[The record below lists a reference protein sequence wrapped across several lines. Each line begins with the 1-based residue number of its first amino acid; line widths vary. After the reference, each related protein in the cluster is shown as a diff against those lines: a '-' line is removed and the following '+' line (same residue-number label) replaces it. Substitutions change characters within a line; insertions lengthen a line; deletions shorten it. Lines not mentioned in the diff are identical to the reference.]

1 MKQFKIILLLVC
13 VYLTTQLSAQMFTTP
28 YQAVNYQKIISNGI
42 HLDGT
47 DDYISITRPVADD
60 FTIEF
65 WMKTT
70 QTGSTGQHWYSGK
83 GIIDAEAPS
92 GANDFGISLNGNK
105 VSFGTGNPDYTI
117 VSNAIVNEGTWKH
130 IAVTRT
136 KTTGA
141 IKIYI
146 NGVIDISGTSTNISS
161 LNAPSTIRIG
171 GIQTATNFFNGTL
184 DDIRIWDYVRT
195 EQQILGSMNTEMLGS
210 EPGLVAYYN
219 FNQGKPNTSNAG
231 VTTLFNETISLSTYN
246 GTLTN
251 FGLSGTT
258 SNWVV
263 GKQEPL
269 IPTNSLK
276 LYVDAGKPRSYA
288 GSGSVMRDLSAS
300 GNNMTL
306 YNSPAFYSD
315 YGGNLNFNGTN
326 TYLQSI
332 SNSPITGA
340 SPRTVC
346 IWYNPTTITDGYGT
360 LFWTG
365 NDAIPYS
372 TYGIGFNSSKYLF
385 WGQNSDVTDLTLL
398 PTTNTWN
405 FIAAAYGGGTSVY
418 QYLNGVGN
426 LNPISSA
433 LNTPAAAFIFSKTAG
448 TGFTGKLG
456 NIMVFDR
463 MLTKTDLDKLYFNV
477 KSRIPDGLTSQT
489 AAISGLQ
496 LHYDY
501 PAYTSGWY
509 WIKSSMMPNALQMYV
524 DMTED
529 GGGYDFYPII
539 SGPSVNNVTSNN
551 GGTSLGLDL
560 VYPRSKYHWRAMSNA
575 VKAVITASKNG
586 AGSYDDFFRTTYG
599 VYRTTNIGNGGSGN
613 YSYKAMRSSDY
624 GGNSNAPDWMVK
636 DNGGWWLRDD
646 VTFTE
651 PNGDYAVNTLLG
663 GGALPYAYNLENINF
678 NDGPNGYYAT
688 GSYYL
693 VSTNSKKITPDG
705 RTIATAAT
713 SAKAIKTAYPNSTD
727 GVYYIN
733 LPTVG
738 VTPIYCI
745 MNSAV
750 DGGGW
755 MLAMKANSNGSVS
768 SPLQT
773 FKYTAS
779 YWTTTDVLNSNDNS
793 LTAGDAK
800 YQTMNYFPAK
810 DILALW
816 PDIASD
822 YGSSA
827 TGGSINLISS
837 YNKWSWLENN
847 FNGGNTTTLINFF
860 ASAANENKF
869 ISDANNFAGKGTAFS
884 TQPDVRFYGFNYTA
898 YSIAKVRW
906 GFAWNENGGG
916 LYPNGNQASND
927 VSGGIGM
934 GTYYGEYSAG
944 DRISCCVTYTG
955 INRPA
960 RVEVYIR

>member
-1 MKQFKIILLLVC
+1 MRTFKFNYLLVC
-13 VYLTTQLSAQMFTTP
+13 VFLTQNLYAQIFTTP

-136 KTTGA
+136 RTTGA

-146 NGVIDISGTSTNISS
+146 NGVIDISGTSTNVNS

-171 GIQTATNFFNGTL
+171 GIQTATNYFNGTL

-231 VTTLFNETISLSTYN
+231 VTTLFNETSSLSTYN

-426 LNPISSA
+426 LNSISSA
-433 LNTPAAAFIFSKTAG
+433 LNTPAAAFIFSKSAG

-477 KSRIPDGLTSQT
+477 KSRIPDGLTSQS

-501 PAYTSGWY
+501 PTYPSGWY

-529 GGGYDFYPII
+529 GGGYDFYPITA
-539 SGPSVNNVTSNN
+539 GPSATYITDAN
-551 GGTSLGLDL
+551 GGTPLGLDI

-575 VKAVITASKNG
+575 VNVMIAANKAGGGSYGNFFTTAYAVTRSTNTG
-586 AGSYDDFFRTTYG
+586 NAGS
-599 VYRTTNIGNGGSGN
+599 NN

-624 GGNSNAPDWMVK
+624 GGASNAPDWNVK

-646 VTFTE
+646 ITYTE
-651 PNGDYAVNTLLG
+651 PNGDYTLNAFLSNG
-663 GGALPYAYNLENINF
+663 MPNPYNLENISF
-678 NDGPNGYYAT
+678 NDGNASYST
-688 GSYYL
+688 GNFYL
-693 VSTNSKKITPDG
+693 VSTNAKKIVPDG

-713 SAKAIKTAYPNSTD
+713 SAKAIKTAYPNSPD

-755 MLAMKANSNGSVS
+755 MLAMKANSNGSTS
-768 SPLQT
+768 NPLQT

-779 YWTTTDVLNSNDNS
+779 YWTTTDILNANDNTLS
-793 LTAGDAK
+793 PGDAK

-816 PDIASD
+816 PDIASN
-822 YGSSA
+822 YGSSV
-827 TGGSINLISS
+827 TGGSINLVSS

>member
-1 MKQFKIILLLVC
+1 MLDKIIKMKRLKFILLLTC
-13 VYLTTQLSAQMFTTP
+13 ACLTTQLRAQMFTAP
-28 YQAVNYQKIISNGI
+28 YQAANYQKIISNGLA
-42 HLDGT
+42 LDGVN
-47 DDYISITRPVADD
+47 DYIQLPAAVYFNGD
-60 FTIEF
+60 FTLECWVKLNAF
-65 WMKTT
+65 SNWAR
-70 QTGSTGQHWYSGK
+70 
-83 GIIDAEAPS
+83 IIDFGPGSSTSTNQVLFGFLSGNTPNGYIHGTGFSFPS
-92 GANDFGISLNGNK
+92 GISLN
-105 VSFGTGNPDYTI
+105 
-117 VSNAIVNEGTWKH
+117 TWTH
-130 IAVTRT
+130 LAVTQSG
-136 KTTGA
+136 TTLKG
-141 IKIYI
+141 YV
-146 NGVIDISGTSTNISS
+146 NGVNVLTTTVTPPANVTRNSCFIGKSNYGDANSNMSIDE
-161 LNAPSTIRIG
+161 
-171 GIQTATNFFNGTL
+171 F
-184 DDIRIWDYVRT
+184 RIWNYARSA
-195 EQQILGSMNTEMLGS
+195 QQVQGSLNTEMLGN
-210 EPGLVAYYN
+210 EAGLVVYYN
-219 FNQGKPNTSNAG
+219 FNIGNPNTTNTG
-231 VTTLFNETISLSTYN
+231 KTTVFNEANANLYN
-246 GTLTN
+246 GTLYN
-251 FGLSGTT
+251 AALSGST
-258 SNWVV
+258 SNWTV
-263 GKQEPL
+263 GKVEPL
-269 IPTNSLK
+269 IPMNSLK

-288 GSGSVMRDLSAS
+288 GFGSVMYDLSPS

-306 YNSPAFYSD
+306 YNSPSYFSD

-346 IWYNPTTITDGYGT
+346 IWYNPTSITNGYGT

-365 NDAIPYS
+365 NDAIANS
-372 TYGIGFNSSKYLF
+372 TYGIGFNSNKYLF
-385 WGQNSDVTDLTLL
+385 WGQSSDVTDLTLS
-398 PTTNTWN
+398 PTTNSWN

-426 LNPISSA
+426 LNPISNV
-433 LNTPAAAFIFSKTAG
+433 LNTPAAAFIFSKTLG

-463 MLTKTDLDKLYFNV
+463 MLTKTDLDKLYKNI
-477 KSRIPDGLTSQT
+477 KSRIPDGLTELT
-489 AAISGLQ
+489 AAISGVQ
-496 LHYDY
+496 LRYDY
-501 PAYTSGWY
+501 PSYTSGWY
-509 WIKSSMMPNALQMYV
+509 WIKSATMPNALQMYV

-529 GGGYDFYPII
+529 GGGYDFYPITA
-539 SGPSVNNVTSNN
+539 GPSVNYVNVDN
-551 GGTSLGLDL
+551 GGTPLGLDI

-575 VKAVITASKNG
+575 VNAIITAGRNG
-586 AGSYDDFFRTTYG
+586 GGSYGSFFTTAYG
-599 VYRTTNIGNGGSGN
+599 VYRNTNVGNGNNNN

-624 GGNSNAPDWMVK
+624 GGASNAADWNVK

-646 VTFTE
+646 LTYTE
-651 PNGDYAVNTLLG
+651 PNGDYTLNAFLSNG
-663 GGALPYAYNLENINF
+663 MPNPYNLENIGF
-678 NDGPNGYYAT
+678 NDGNASYST
-688 GSYYL
+688 GNYYL
-693 VSTNSKKITPDG
+693 VSTNAKKLAPDG
-705 RTIATAAT
+705 KTIATAAT
-713 SAKAIKTAYPNSTD
+713 SAKAIKTAYPNSPD

-860 ASAANENKF
+860 ASSANENKF